1 MADKT
6 LRIAIDSTQAEA
18 GAKRI
23 VASMKE
29 IQREAAKTVGIKVP
43 IKIDTT
49 GIAAAMAEVNKA
61 LRDISGTSAD
71 VKIPVGFDTSK
82 LDSETADLVRK
93 IKAEVDRNTAD
104 GIPVEASLKVATDAA
119 EAEINRVLGDRPDA
133 IEIPVDID
141 ATQARAEIDALSDS
155 VGGRN
160 HEIKVDL
167 DTSDAVSGAKD
178 VVDALDDINDALG
191 DLSGEASKSAKS
203 LKEIEDA
210 AKKAASAA
218 DDMGDAFKGALQQ
231 DEMLELVGE
240 ALLAI
245 ATSIGTAIV
254 AFEDYQDAVRAA
266 TGDSEAAGVA
276 MEMIEQFAADTAF
289 SIEDVTAAFVKFR
302 SAGLEAS
309 KESLTSYGNVAAGLN
324 LTMEELAAAVGQA
337 AQGNFSKLN
346 DTQLKAVESGDKV
359 KFTYQGVTTE
369 VANTGKAVAAFIKTM
384 GNTEFAGLM
393 EEQADGVTGALE
405 AMAEAWHEL
414 SRDMGEGGLSQGLIE
429 FSHSMRD
436 ASEAADQ
443 LGRLLGSWLGAE
455 MTALGNFVET
465 TVKEINALI
474 DAFKWLGDAI
484 DSLPSISG
492 ALSGAKDWLSSNV
505 MPNLLVKTETPGED
519 QGPPT
524 DPNRTNNKAFGSD
537 TNLPRKPGSTK
548 KTEAQRQAERFADM
562 SAGNKEL
569 LRTLKLVDE
578 SYERGRYSVEGFRNS
593 IDETTQKIALQKSVG
608 KENAQAILDQAMEI
622 KAYKEN
628 IAFKGEV
635 LDQSE
640 AIAQTDELADAFLQ
654 GSAAVQQTEARIKA
668 YNTAVGLGMSGSKDI
683 VDQLYKLA
691 DAAAMANA
699 RLSMSKDIA
708 GMDEEINQTKMM
720 TEAIHQGRAAEQD
733 AATFAEA
740 RAMAVKGGYENDII
754 AVRAIEEKI
763 KALND
768 EKSHQEL
775 LRNVADRDDELQ
787 GIIDVTAAYQQGGD
801 AVREAAAAVEARNI
815 AAAAG
820 RAGDQEWIGILQG
833 QIMLQTQLNDKLR
846 EQENL
851 RQGGFDLEQGYAEI
865 ELLNLSGEQYLV
877 GGERLDMLMRKKR
890 ETGDATATL
899 TAEEEAL
906 AEALGRM
913 SYQSAIANDA
923 LSQLA
928 RESRSTEQVFR
939 DATAQGLGHFEDALV
954 DIVTGTK
961 SAREAFADMAK
972 SIAADLARMAIKM
985 AIIRPLAMMFG
996 GGMGMGAAPV
1006 FGGFAS
1012 AASVGPITWG
1022 SAHTGGI
1029 MGVDTQATI
1038 SPFANLPRYHNGG
1051 LAGNEV
1057 PAVLTR
1063 GEGVFT
1069 PEQMKNLQ
1077 PVNNNSTSAPTI
1089 IVNVQQAQGG
1099 DSAQAKD
1106 QGNIIAKQV
1115 EMAMQEFTLKNQR
1128 PGGMFNPNGGY

>member
-29 IQREAAKTVGIKVP
+29 IQKEAAKTVGINVP
-43 IKIDTT
+43 IKIDTS

-71 VKIPVGFDTSK
+71 VKIPVGFDTSN
-82 LDSETADLVRK
+82 LDSETADLLRK
-93 IKAEVDRNTAD
+93 IKAEVDRNTAN
-104 GIPVEASLKVATDAA
+104 GIPVETSLKVTTDAA
-119 EAEINRVLGDRPDA
+119 EAEINRILGDKPEA
-133 IEIPVDID
+133 MEIPVSVD
-141 ATQARAEIDALSDS
+141 ADAAKAEIDALARQVEASSPEVKIDVDLSDIPKEAKQAADAIDDVADASDTMSKNARNAAQS
-155 VGGRN
+155 VGS
-160 HEIKVDL
+160 I
-167 DTSDAVSGAKD
+167 
-178 VVDALDDINDALG
+178 
-191 DLSGEASKSAKS
+191 EA
-203 LKEIEDA
+203 A
-210 AKKAASAA
+210 AKKASQAA
-218 DDMGDAFKGALQQ
+218 DDLGDAFRNATQ
-231 DEMLELVGE
+231 EMEAMELIGE

-245 ATSIGTAIV
+245 ATSMVTTIT
-254 AFEDYQDAVRAA
+254 AFEDYSDAVRAA
-266 TGDSEAAGVA
+266 TGDTEAAGVA
-276 MEMIEQFAADTAF
+276 MEMLETFATNSAF
-289 SIEDVTAAFVKFR
+289 TLEDVTNAFVRFR

-309 KESLTSYGNVAAGLN
+309 KESLSSYGNVAAGLN
-324 LTMEELAAAVGQA
+324 VTLEELADAVEQA
-337 AQGNFSKLN
+337 AEGNFSKLN

-359 KFTYQGVTTE
+359 TFTYMGVSTQ
-369 VANTGKAVAAFIKTM
+369 VKNTAKDVAAFIKTM
-384 GNTEFAGLM
+384 GDTTFAGAM
-393 EEQADGVTGALE
+393 EDAMGGVTGAFT
-405 AMAEAWHEL
+405 AMSNAWGEL
-414 SRDMGEGGLSQGLIE
+414 VEDMGEGGLSSGLE
-429 FSHSMRD
+429 NFARSMVA
-436 ASEAADQ
+436 ASEAADE
-443 LGRLLGSWLGAE
+443 LGRILGG
-455 MTALGNFVET
+455 
-465 TVKEINALI
+465 
-474 DAFKWLGDAI
+474 WLGDQATLLGKDIEGLVDQLNDLVGLFRDVTDAI
-484 DSLPSISG
+484 NSIPS
-492 ALSGAKDWLSSNV
+492 LSGIFDSDFMRRAVPALYAEGS
-505 MPNLLVKTETPGED
+505 TPTQEE

-524 DPNRTNNKAFGSD
+524 EPGAVNRKAFGTD
-537 TNLPRKPGSTK
+537 TNLPRKPK
-548 KTEAQRQAERFADM
+548 KTGKTDAERQAENFARM

-593 IDETTQKIALQKSVG
+593 IEETTQKIALQKSVG

-699 RLSMSKDIA
+699 RLSMSQDIA
-708 GMDEEINQTKMM
+708 GMDEAINQTKMM
-720 TEAIHQGRAAEQD
+720 NDAIRQGRAAEQD
-733 AATFAEA
+733 ATLFAEA

-754 AVRAIEEKI
+754 AVRAIEDKI
-763 KALND
+763 KALR
-768 EKSHQEL
+768 EEQSQQEL
-775 LRNVADRDDELQ
+775 LRNVADRDDEIQ
-787 GIIDVTAAYQQGGD
+787 GIIDITAAYKQGGD

-815 AAAAG
+815 ATAAG

-996 GGMGMGAAPV
+996 GMGGGIATGAAT
-1006 FGGFAS
+1006 S
-1012 AASVGPITWG
+1012 LVG
-1022 SAHTGGI
+1022 GGI
-1029 MGVDTQATI
+1029 YHSGGIVGADAV
-1038 SPFANLPRYHNGG
+1038 PFRPFDGLPRFHNGG
-1051 LAGNEV
+1051 LATNET
-1057 PAVLTR
+1057 PAILQK

-1069 PEQMKNLQ
+1069 ANQMKSLA
-1077 PVNNNSTSAPTI
+1077 PVNQNNTSAPTI

-1099 DSAQAKD
+1099 DPVAARG
-1106 QGNIIAKQV
+1106 QGEMIAKQV
-1115 EMAMQEFTLKNQR
+1115 EMAMQEFTLKNQKN
-1128 PGGMFNPNGGY
+1128 GGMFNPNGGY

>member
-6 LRIAIDSTQAEA
+6 LRIGIDSTQAEA
-18 GAKRI
+18 GAKRVI
-23 VASMKE
+23 ASMKE

-43 IKIDTT
+43 IKIDTA

-82 LDSETADLVRK
+82 LDSETADLVRR
-93 IKAEVDRNTAD
+93 IKAEVDRNTAN
-104 GIPVEASLKVATDAA
+104 GIPVETSLKVTTDAA
-119 EAEINRVLGDRPDA
+119 EAEINRIISQSVDGIEVPVSVDA
-133 IEIPVDID
+133 DK
-141 ATQARAEIDALSDS
+141 AKAELDELTRLVNASS
-155 VGGRN
+155 P
-160 HEIKVDL
+160 EIKVDVDL
-167 DTSDAVSGAKD
+167 SDVARD
-178 VVDALDDINDALG
+178 VGRAADALDEVADAAD
-191 DLSGEASKSAKS
+191 DLSKDAKNAAKS
-203 LKEIEDA
+203 LEDIEDA
-210 AKKAASAA
+210 AKKAAASA
-218 DDMGDAFKGALQQ
+218 DDMGAAFKGALQQ

-276 MEMIEQFAADTAF
+276 LEMIEQFAADTAF

-369 VANTGKAVAAFIKTM
+369 VSNTGKAVAAFIKTM

-393 EEQADGVTGALE
+393 EEQAEGVTGALE
-405 AMAEAWHEL
+405 AMSEAWHEL

-436 ASEAADQ
+436 AAEAADE

-474 DAFKWLGDAI
+474 DAFQWLGDAI
-484 DSLPSISG
+484 NSIPSISG
-492 ALSGAKDWLSSNV
+492 VLGGIRDYVSSNIA
-505 MPNLLVKTETPGED
+505 PNLLVKTENPGEE
-519 QGPPT
+519 QGAPT
-524 DPNRTNNKAFGSD
+524 DPARTNAKAFGSD
-537 TNLPRKPGSTK
+537 SNLPRKPGSTK
-548 KTEAQRQAERFADM
+548 KSEAQRQAERFADM

-699 RLSMSKDIA
+699 RLSMSQDIA
-708 GMDEEINQTKMM
+708 GMDEAINQTKMM
-720 TEAIHQGRAAEQD
+720 NDAIRQGRAAEQD
-733 AATFAEA
+733 ATLFAEA
-740 RAMAVKGGYENDII
+740 RAMAVQGGYENDII
-754 AVRAIEEKI
+754 AVRAIEDKI
-763 KALND
+763 KALR
-768 EKSHQEL
+768 EEQSQQEL
-775 LRNVADRDDELQ
+775 LRNVADRDDEIQ
-787 GIIDVTAAYQQGGD
+787 GIIDITDAYKQGGD
-801 AVREAAAAVEARNI
+801 AVRQAAAAVEARNI
-815 AAAAG
+815 ASAAG
-820 RAGDQEWIGILQG
+820 RAGDQEWIAILQG

-851 RQGGFDLEQGYAEI
+851 REGGFDLEQGYAEI
-865 ELLNLSGEQYLV
+865 ELLNLSGEQYLI
-877 GGERLDMLMRKKR
+877 GGERLDMLMAKKR

-972 SIAADLARMAIKM
+972 SIAADLARMAIRM
-985 AIIRPLAMMFG
+985 AIIKPLAMMFG
-996 GGMGMGAAPV
+996 GGMGVGAPMSLV
-1006 FGGFAS
+1006 
-1012 AASVGPITWG
+1012 
-1022 SAHTGGI
+1022 AHTGGVI
-1029 MGVDTQATI
+1029 GADSLPVR
-1038 SPFANLPRYHNGG
+1038 PFDGLPRYHNGG
-1051 LAGNEV
+1051 LASNEV
-1057 PAVLTR
+1057 PAILQK

-1069 PEQMKNLQ
+1069 KEQMRAMA
-1077 PVNNNSTSAPTI
+1077 PVNNNNSTSAPVT
-1089 IVNVQQAQGG
+1089 IVNNINVTAPQGG
-1099 DSAQAKD
+1099 GQAGAEN
-1106 QGNIIAKQV
+1106 QANMIAKMVSQAV
-1115 EMAMQEFTLKNQR
+1115 DDRLTQNLR
-1128 PGGMFNPNGGY
+1128 PGGILNSNGGAY